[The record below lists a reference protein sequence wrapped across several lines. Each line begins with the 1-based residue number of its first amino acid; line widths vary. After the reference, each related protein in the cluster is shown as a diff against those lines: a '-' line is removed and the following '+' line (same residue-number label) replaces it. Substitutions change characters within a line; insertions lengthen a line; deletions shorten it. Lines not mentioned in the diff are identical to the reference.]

1 MPRWSE
7 LRRKLL
13 VDRYLQGR
21 LILRVVAYWGIYHT
35 ALWHAVFLVRY
46 VQHRLQGLSGAEVS
60 SFSDQYMLALRDSQ
74 ALIVAAAL
82 LLPAIVWE
90 TLRQSHRIAGPL
102 YRFQETLKALM
113 GGATPAPIRLRR
125 GDLLKSFEQTMNDF
139 LEFYAERQG
148 QSAAAGSPAGA
159 NRPKVARTTV

>member
-13 VDRYLQGR
+13 VDRHLQGR
-21 LILRVVAYWGIYHT
+21 LILRVVAYWGVYHA

-46 VQHRLQGLSGAEVS
+46 VQHRLQGLSGMEVP
-60 SFSDQYMLALRDSQ
+60 SFSDQYVSALRDSQ
-74 ALIVAAAL
+74 ALLVAAAL

-102 YRFQETLKALM
+102 YRFQATLKALM

-125 GDLLKSFEQTMNDF
+125 GDLLRSFEQTMNEF
-139 LEFYAERQG
+139 LEFYAQRQED
-148 QSAAAGSPAGA
+148 STDAESPAST